1 MSTMAIFGGRKQL
14 EEENNRIIQESMQL
28 KSQISSLVNYQT
40 WAQQRIAQLEQ
51 LTSSDVKER
60 ESAISNLQQ
69 TVAAWQKSLEE
80 YQAAH
85 KNWEQAIALKQEE
98 LSNTEKS
105 VEEARKQ
112 IAALE
117 TEAEKKKAQI
127 VSFDDEIL
135 AQEFGLYKP
144 RFNFTNVEQYKEKL
158 KEIRDG
164 EKQVVKRINEQ
175 AKNSKWTVNGSNAQG
190 RKMVSDICRL
200 LMTAFNGACDDII
213 RRVKFSNIE
222 KSIESID
229 KQANKISKYGR
240 VIGISIPR
248 EYISL
253 KKSEA
258 YVSYEYAK
266 FKEEEKERLREQRE
280 REREEKKLAKEIE
293 EKRKK
298 LEKER
303 KQYQQELTSVYERL
317 EDAEGETKEALEA
330 KKVELEEKLT
340 DNEKAKED
348 VDYREANQ
356 RAGYVYV
363 ISNIGSFG
371 DDVFKIGMTRRLDPY
386 ERIRELGDA
395 SVPFKFD
402 VHAMIFTDDA
412 PGLES
417 ALHKEFEDRKLNLVN
432 QRREFFKCSLEE
444 IKSAILKNYDKTV
457 EFTDFPDAEQFRI
470 SEKMREANV
479 K

>member
-1 MSTMAIFGGRKQL
+1 MAIFGGKKQL
-14 EEENNRIIQESMQL
+14 EEENNGIIQENAQL

-80 YQAAH
+80 YQVAH

-105 VEEARKQ
+105 VEEIRKQ
-112 IAALE
+112 IAVLE
-117 TEAEKKKAQI
+117 TEIENKKAQI

-175 AKNSKWTVNGSNAQG
+175 ANNSKWTVNGSNAQG

-222 KSIESID
+222 KSVDSID
-229 KQANKISKYGR
+229 KQADKISKYGR
-240 VIGISIPR
+240 VIGISIPA

-280 REREEKKLAKEIE
+280 REREEKKLAKEIA

-317 EDAEGETKEALEA
+317 KGAEGETKEALEA
-330 KKVELEEKLT
+330 KKAELEEKLT

-417 ALHKEFEDRKLNLVN
+417 ALHKEFEDRKLNLFN

-470 SEKMREANV
+470 SEKMRNASI

>member
-1 MSTMAIFGGRKQL
+1 MAIFGGKKQL
-14 EEENNRIIQESMQL
+14 EEENNRIIQENAQL

-80 YQAAH
+80 YQVAH

-105 VEEARKQ
+105 VEEIRKQ
-112 IAALE
+112 IAVLE
-117 TEAEKKKAQI
+117 TEIENKKAQI

-222 KSIESID
+222 KSVESID
-229 KQANKISKYGR
+229 KQADKISKYGR
-240 VIGISIPR
+240 VIGISIPA

-280 REREEKKLAKEIE
+280 REREEKKLAKEIA

-303 KQYQQELTSVYERL
+303 RQYQQELTSVYERL
-317 EDAEGETKEALEA
+317 KDAEGETKEALEA
-330 KKVELEEKLT
+330 KKAELEEKLT

-470 SEKMREANV
+470 SEKMRNASI

>member
-1 MSTMAIFGGRKQL
+1 MAIFGGKKQL
-14 EEENNRIIQESMQL
+14 EEENNRIIQENAQL

-80 YQAAH
+80 YQVAH

-105 VEEARKQ
+105 VEEIRKQ
-112 IAALE
+112 IAVLE
-117 TEAEKKKAQI
+117 TEIENKKAQI

-175 AKNSKWTVNGSNAQG
+175 ANNSKWTVNGSNAQG

-222 KSIESID
+222 KSVDSID
-229 KQANKISKYGR
+229 KQADKISKYGR
-240 VIGISIPR
+240 VIGISIPA

-280 REREEKKLAKEIE
+280 REREEKKLAKEIA

-317 EDAEGETKEALEA
+317 KGAEGETKEALEA
-330 KKVELEEKLT
+330 KKAELEEELT

-386 ERIRELGDA
+386 ERIRELGDV

-417 ALHKEFEDRKLNLVN
+417 TLHKEFEDRKLNLVN

-470 SEKMREANV
+470 SEKMRNASI

>member
-1 MSTMAIFGGRKQL
+1 MAIFGGKKQL
-14 EEENNRIIQESMQL
+14 EEENNRIIQENAQL

-69 TVAAWQKSLEE
+69 TVAAWRKSLEE
-80 YQAAH
+80 YQVAH

-105 VEEARKQ
+105 VEEIRKQ
-112 IAALE
+112 IAVLE
-117 TEAEKKKAQI
+117 TEIENKKAQI

-175 AKNSKWTVNGSNAQG
+175 ANNSKWTVNGSNAQG

-222 KSIESID
+222 KSVDSID
-229 KQANKISKYGR
+229 KQADKISKYGR
-240 VIGISIPR
+240 VIGISIPA

-280 REREEKKLAKEIE
+280 REREEKKLAKEIA

-317 EDAEGETKEALEA
+317 KGAEGETKEALEA
-330 KKVELEEKLT
+330 KKAELEEKLT

-386 ERIRELGDA
+386 ERIRELGDV

-417 ALHKEFEDRKLNLVN
+417 TLHKEFEDRKLNLVN

-444 IKSAILKNYDKTV
+444 IKSVILKNYDKTV

-470 SEKMREANV
+470 SEKMRNASI

>member
-1 MSTMAIFGGRKQL
+1 MAIFGGKKQL
-14 EEENNRIIQESMQL
+14 EEENNRIIQENAQL

-80 YQAAH
+80 YQVAH

-105 VEEARKQ
+105 VEEIRKQ
-112 IAALE
+112 IAVLE
-117 TEAEKKKAQI
+117 TEIENKKAQI

-222 KSIESID
+222 KSVDSID
-229 KQANKISKYGR
+229 KQADKISKYGR
-240 VIGISIPR
+240 VIGISIPA

-280 REREEKKLAKEIE
+280 REREEKKLAKEIA

-317 EDAEGETKEALEA
+317 KGAEGETKEALET
-330 KKVELEEKLT
+330 KKAELEEKLT

-470 SEKMREANV
+470 SEKIRNASI

>member
-1 MSTMAIFGGRKQL
+1 MAIFGGKKQL
-14 EEENNRIIQESMQL
+14 EEENNRIIQENAQL

-80 YQAAH
+80 YQVAH

-105 VEEARKQ
+105 VEEIRKQ
-112 IAALE
+112 IAVLE
-117 TEAEKKKAQI
+117 TEIENKKAQI

-222 KSIESID
+222 KSVDSID
-229 KQANKISKYGR
+229 KQADKISKYGR
-240 VIGISIPR
+240 VISISIPA

-280 REREEKKLAKEIE
+280 REREEKKLAKEIA

-317 EDAEGETKEALEA
+317 KGAEGETKEALEA
-330 KKVELEEKLT
+330 KKAELEEKLT

-470 SEKMREANV
+470 SEKMRNASI

>member
-1 MSTMAIFGGRKQL
+1 MAIFGGKKQL
-14 EEENNRIIQESMQL
+14 EEENNRIIQENAQL

-80 YQAAH
+80 YQVAH

-105 VEEARKQ
+105 VEEIRKQ
-112 IAALE
+112 IAVLE
-117 TEAEKKKAQI
+117 TEIENKKAQI

-190 RKMVSDICRL
+190 QKMVSDICRL

-222 KSIESID
+222 KSVESID
-229 KQANKISKYGR
+229 KQADKISKYGR
-240 VIGISIPR
+240 VIGISIPA

-280 REREEKKLAKEIE
+280 REREEKKLAKEIA

-317 EDAEGETKEALEA
+317 KDAEGETKEALEA
-330 KKVELEEKLT
+330 KKAELEEKLT

-470 SEKMREANV
+470 SEKMRNASI

>member
-1 MSTMAIFGGRKQL
+1 MAIFGGKKQL
-14 EEENNRIIQESMQL
+14 EEENNRIIQENAQL

-80 YQAAH
+80 YQVAH
-85 KNWEQAIALKQEE
+85 KNWEQAIALEQEE

-105 VEEARKQ
+105 VEEIRKQ
-112 IAALE
+112 IAVLE
-117 TEAEKKKAQI
+117 TEIENKKAQI

-222 KSIESID
+222 KSVDSID
-229 KQANKISKYGR
+229 KQADKISKYGR
-240 VIGISIPR
+240 VISISIPA

-280 REREEKKLAKEIE
+280 REREEKKLAKEIA

-317 EDAEGETKEALEA
+317 KGAEGETKEALEA
-330 KKVELEEKLT
+330 KKAELEEKLT

-417 ALHKEFEDRKLNLVN
+417 ALHKEFEDRKLNLFN

-470 SEKMREANV
+470 SEKMRNASI

>member
-1 MSTMAIFGGRKQL
+1 MGTAENSSIGTTNFKRCEGEGICYFQFAANGR
-14 EEENNRIIQESMQL
+14 S
-28 KSQISSLVNYQT
+28 
-40 WAQQRIAQLEQ
+40 
-51 LTSSDVKER
+51 
-60 ESAISNLQQ
+60 
-69 TVAAWQKSLEE
+69 VAKSLEE
-80 YQAAH
+80 YQVAH

-105 VEEARKQ
+105 VEEIRKQ
-112 IAALE
+112 IAVLE
-117 TEAEKKKAQI
+117 TEIENKKAQI

-144 RFNFTNVEQYKEKL
+144 RFNFTNDEQYKEKL

-222 KSIESID
+222 KSVDSID
-229 KQANKISKYGR
+229 KQADKISKYGR
-240 VIGISIPR
+240 VIGISIPA

-280 REREEKKLAKEIE
+280 REREEKKLAKEIA

-303 KQYQQELTSVYERL
+303 KQYQ
-317 EDAEGETKEALEA
+317 
-330 KKVELEEKLT
+330 
-340 DNEKAKED
+340 
-348 VDYREANQ
+348 
-356 RAGYVYV
+356 
-363 ISNIGSFG
+363 
-371 DDVFKIGMTRRLDPY
+371 
-386 ERIRELGDA
+386 
-395 SVPFKFD
+395 
-402 VHAMIFTDDA
+402 
-412 PGLES
+412 
-417 ALHKEFEDRKLNLVN
+417 
-432 QRREFFKCSLEE
+432 
-444 IKSAILKNYDKTV
+444 
-457 EFTDFPDAEQFRI
+457 
-470 SEKMREANV
+470 
-479 K
+479 

>member
-1 MSTMAIFGGRKQL
+1 MGTAENSSIGTTNFKRCEGEGICYFQFAANGR
-14 EEENNRIIQESMQL
+14 S
-28 KSQISSLVNYQT
+28 
-40 WAQQRIAQLEQ
+40 
-51 LTSSDVKER
+51 
-60 ESAISNLQQ
+60 
-69 TVAAWQKSLEE
+69 VAKSLEE
-80 YQAAH
+80 YQVAH

-105 VEEARKQ
+105 VEEIRKQ
-112 IAALE
+112 IAVLE
-117 TEAEKKKAQI
+117 TEIENKKAQI

-222 KSIESID
+222 KSVDSID
-229 KQANKISKYGR
+229 KQADKISKYGR
-240 VIGISIPR
+240 VIGISIPA

-280 REREEKKLAKEIE
+280 REREEKKLAKEIA

-317 EDAEGETKEALEA
+317 KGAEGETKEALEA
-330 KKVELEEKLT
+330 KKAELEEKLT

-386 ERIRELGDA
+386 ERIRELGDV

-417 ALHKEFEDRKLNLVN
+417 TLHKEFEDRKLNLVN

-470 SEKMREANV
+470 SEKMRNASI

>member
-1 MSTMAIFGGRKQL
+1 MAIFGGRKQL

-117 TEAEKKKAQI
+117 TEAENKKAQI

-175 AKNSKWTVNGSNAQG
+175 AKNSKWTVNGSNTQG

-470 SEKMREANV
+470 SEKIRKANI

>member
-1 MSTMAIFGGRKQL
+1 MAIFGGKKQL
-14 EEENNRIIQESMQL
+14 EEENNRIIQENAQL

-60 ESAISNLQQ
+60 ESAIFNLQQ

-80 YQAAH
+80 YQVAH

-105 VEEARKQ
+105 VEEIRKQ
-112 IAALE
+112 IAVLE
-117 TEAEKKKAQI
+117 TEIENKKAQI

-144 RFNFTNVEQYKEKL
+144 RFNFTNVEQYKEML

-175 AKNSKWTVNGSNAQG
+175 AKNSEWTVNGSNAQG

-222 KSIESID
+222 KSVESID
-229 KQANKISKYGR
+229 KQADKISKYGR
-240 VIGISIPR
+240 VIGISIPA

-280 REREEKKLAKEIE
+280 REREEKKLAKEIA

-317 EDAEGETKEALEA
+317 KGAEGETKEALEA
-330 KKVELEEKLT
+330 KKAELEEKLT

-417 ALHKEFEDRKLNLVN
+417 AFHKEFEDRKLNLVN

-470 SEKMREANV
+470 SEKMRNASI

>member
-1 MSTMAIFGGRKQL
+1 MAIFGGKKQL
-14 EEENNRIIQESMQL
+14 EEENNRIIQENAQL

-69 TVAAWQKSLEE
+69 TIAAWQKSLEE
-80 YQAAH
+80 YQVAH

-105 VEEARKQ
+105 VEEIRKQ
-112 IAALE
+112 IAVLE
-117 TEAEKKKAQI
+117 TEIENKKAQI

-190 RKMVSDICRL
+190 QKMVSDICRL

-222 KSIESID
+222 KSVESID
-229 KQANKISKYGR
+229 KQADKISKYGR
-240 VIGISIPR
+240 VIGISIPA

-280 REREEKKLAKEIE
+280 REREEKKLAKEIA

-317 EDAEGETKEALEA
+317 KDAEGETKEALEA
-330 KKVELEEKLT
+330 KKAELEEKLT

-470 SEKMREANV
+470 SEKMRNASI

>member
-1 MSTMAIFGGRKQL
+1 MAIFGGKKQL
-14 EEENNRIIQESMQL
+14 EEENNRIIQENAQL

-80 YQAAH
+80 YQVAH

-105 VEEARKQ
+105 VEEIRKQ
-112 IAALE
+112 IAVLE
-117 TEAEKKKAQI
+117 TEIENKKAQI

-190 RKMVSDICRL
+190 QKMVSDICRL

-222 KSIESID
+222 KSVESID
-229 KQANKISKYGR
+229 KQADKISKYGR
-240 VIGISIPR
+240 VIGISIPA

-280 REREEKKLAKEIE
+280 REREEKKLAKEIA

-317 EDAEGETKEALEA
+317 KDAEGETKEALEA
-330 KKVELEEKLT
+330 KKAELEEKLS

-470 SEKMREANV
+470 SEKMRNASI

>member
-1 MSTMAIFGGRKQL
+1 MAIFGGKKQL
-14 EEENNRIIQESMQL
+14 EEENNRIIQENAQL

-40 WAQQRIAQLEQ
+40 WAQQRIVQLEQ

-80 YQAAH
+80 YQVAH

-105 VEEARKQ
+105 VEEIRKQ
-112 IAALE
+112 IAVLE
-117 TEAEKKKAQI
+117 TEIENKKAQI

-190 RKMVSDICRL
+190 QKMVSDICRL

-222 KSIESID
+222 KSVESID
-229 KQANKISKYGR
+229 KQADKISKYGR
-240 VIGISIPR
+240 VIGISIPA

-280 REREEKKLAKEIE
+280 REREEKKLAKEIA

-317 EDAEGETKEALEA
+317 KDAEGETKEALEA
-330 KKVELEEKLT
+330 KKAELEEKLT

-470 SEKMREANV
+470 SEKMRNASI

>member
-1 MSTMAIFGGRKQL
+1 MAIFGGKKQL
-14 EEENNRIIQESMQL
+14 EEENNRIIQENAQL

-60 ESAISNLQQ
+60 ESAIFNLQQ

-80 YQAAH
+80 YQVAH

-105 VEEARKQ
+105 VEEIRKQ
-112 IAALE
+112 IAVLE
-117 TEAEKKKAQI
+117 TEIENKKAQI

-144 RFNFTNVEQYKEKL
+144 RFNFTNVEQYKEML

-175 AKNSKWTVNGSNAQG
+175 AKNSEWTVNGSNAQG

-222 KSIESID
+222 KSVESID
-229 KQANKISKYGR
+229 KQADKISKYGR
-240 VIGISIPR
+240 VIGISIPA

-280 REREEKKLAKEIE
+280 REREEKKLAKEIA

-317 EDAEGETKEALEA
+317 KGAEGETKEALEA
-330 KKVELEEKLT
+330 KKAELEEKLT

-470 SEKMREANV
+470 SEKMRNASI